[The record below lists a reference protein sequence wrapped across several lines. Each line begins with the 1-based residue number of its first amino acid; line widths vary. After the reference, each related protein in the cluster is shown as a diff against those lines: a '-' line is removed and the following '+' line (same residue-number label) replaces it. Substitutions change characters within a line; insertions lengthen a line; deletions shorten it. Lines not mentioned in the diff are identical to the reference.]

1 MVTVMLAGCA
11 GTATVR
17 HEAGNIVPTPP
28 PSPPAQVG
36 VITQP
41 LPERSGERLVVPAM
55 PAAVVA
61 LLAEVETAQ
70 QAGQWEE
77 AAATLERALRVQ
89 PTNAWLWQR
98 FAELRLQQDQ
108 PQLAL
113 DLALK
118 SKLLAGGERALL
130 QKNWTLIAAAK
141 RRLGDAAGAEAADK
155 QAGALP

>member
-1 MVTVMLAGCA
+1 MALLAGCA

-17 HEAGNIVPTPP
+17 HEPVGVVRATP

-36 VITQP
+36 VVTQP

-61 LLAEVETAQ
+61 LLDEVETAQ

-89 PTNAWLWQR
+89 PNNAWLWQR
-98 FAELRLQQDQ
+98 YAELRLQQDK

-118 SKLLAGGERALL
+118 SKLLAGSDRALL
-130 QKNWTLIAAAK
+130 QRNWTLIAAAK
-141 RRLGDAAGAEAADK
+141 RRLGDVAGAEAAEK
-155 QAGALP
+155 QAGGLP